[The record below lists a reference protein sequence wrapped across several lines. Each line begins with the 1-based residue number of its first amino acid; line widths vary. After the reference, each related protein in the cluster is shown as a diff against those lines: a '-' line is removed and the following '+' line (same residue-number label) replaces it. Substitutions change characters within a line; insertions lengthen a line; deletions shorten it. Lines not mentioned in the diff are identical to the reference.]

1 MAVKL
6 NIGYVATA
14 IPPYYSNEYKVRE
27 KSETDLKK
35 LLDNFDVN
43 FIPFHKTIFS
53 KEDSKEAEKF
63 FKNKID
69 FLLLQTSSCSAG
81 EQLYPL
87 CNITDKM
94 GIWAVPDIETEGDV
108 KLHSLV
114 STSHFLAMIKKVL
127 SDKKITTKWFYNYA
141 DTEEFK
147 SKFFITIRSLVD
159 LKKMDHKDAAKK
171 WLKDNEAVWKPWTK
185 AGM

>member
-14 IPPYYSNEYKVRE
+14 IPPYYSDEYQVRE

-43 FIPFHKTIFS
+43 FIPFHKTVFS
-53 KEDSKEAEKF
+53 KEDSIEAEKF

-94 GIWAVPDIETEGDV
+94 GIWAVPDIEDR
-108 KLHSLV
+108 
-114 STSHFLAMIKKVL
+114 
-127 SDKKITTKWFYNYA
+127 
-141 DTEEFK
+141 K
-147 SKFFITIRSLVD
+147 SV
-159 LKKMDHKDAAKK
+159 
-171 WLKDNEAVWKPWTK
+171 V
-185 AGM
+185 